1 MASKSAKVDQEKIVA
16 TSTSEPEDKDITT
29 NAVLNGTNKS
39 SSNDKKEP
47 KQKSTH
53 KTTVFNGLDTEDSDV
68 DFGGIEITE
77 EQLDQIKKS
86 WKILDEDEDGR
97 ITEEEILRGAQL
109 IGLNPTVE
117 EVRGWLGETDV
128 DGDSSLDYYEYEKLM
143 RKHYAVA
150 SFQEHELRKAFANFD
165 TKGKGFLNRKQL
177 YRALRNCGDQLSD
190 EECDEFFSLADKN
203 KDGVISLEEF
213 VVLFTEI

>member
-1 MASKSAKVDQEKIVA
+1 MASKLAKVDQEKLDS
-16 TSTSEPEDKDITT
+16 TSTPKPEDRDKTT
-29 NAVLNGTNKS
+29 STECKAIMKN
-39 SSNDKKEP
+39 SSNDKKES

-53 KTTVFNGLDTEDSDV
+53 KTTVFNGLDTEDSEV

-86 WKILDEDEDGR
+86 WQILDEDEDGR

-117 EVRGWLGETDV
+117 DVRGWLGETDV
-128 DGDSSLDYYEYEKLM
+128 DGDCSLDYYEYEKLM
-143 RKHYAVA
+143 RQHYAVA
-150 SFQEHELRKAFANFD
+150 SFQEHELRKAFAYFD
-165 TKGKGFLNRKQL
+165 TKGKGFLNRRQL

>member
-1 MASKSAKVDQEKIVA
+1 MASKSDKVDQEKIVA
-16 TSTSEPEDKDITT
+16 PSTSKPEDKDIKTDV
-29 NAVLNGTNKS
+29 VLNGKT
-39 SSNDKKEP
+39 KK
-47 KQKSTH
+47 
-53 KTTVFNGLDTEDSDV
+53 
-68 DFGGIEITE
+68 
-77 EQLDQIKKS
+77 IKKS
-86 WKILDEDEDGR
+86 WKILDEDEYGR
-97 ITEEEILRGAQL
+97 ITENEILRGAQL

-117 EVRGWLGETDV
+117 EVREWLGETDV

-143 RKHYAVA
+143 RQHYAVA
-150 SFQEHELRKAFANFD
+150 SFQEHELRKAFAYFD